1 MVSGV
6 HINNTRIFFEQHN
19 KYMCHSIVSS
29 AYRRRLPASNLVAV
43 TLARQ
48 LEGVLAD
55 PSGAAGA
62 SLGLVET
69 LAVAKT
75 SMLLTG

>member
-1 MVSGV
+1 LSNI
-6 HINNTRIFFEQHN
+6 IN
-19 KYMCHSIVSS
+19 MCHSIVSS
-29 AYRRRLPASNLVAV
+29 AYRRLLLPSNLIAV

-75 SMLLTG
+75 SVLLTG